1 MKIKLLINIILIF
14 FLWFFE
20 SFSKAS
26 DFRAVIKSNFER
38 TTWFSET
45 SETAIPEN
53 QLEKSLWQ

>member
-1 MKIKLLINIILIF
+1 MKNKMLKNKDLLFCLSF
-14 FLWFFE
+14 FK

-26 DFRAVIKSNFER
+26 CFRAVIKSNFER

-53 QLEKSLWQ
+53 QLEKSPWQ

>member
-1 MKIKLLINIILIF
+1 MNIKLLINNGLIF
-14 FLWFFE
+14 FLWFSK

-26 DFRAVIKSNFER
+26 VFRAVIKSNFER

-53 QLEKSLWQ
+53 QLEKSPWQ